1 MVHNHRRGR
10 KEPELLDERIDS
22 GPCAIRALD
31 ERLGLNRLIGEH
43 SSDSPQGFNRRLTL
57 GTIPAGKSSIFKTT
71 GKE

>member
-10 KEPELLDERIDS
+10 KEPKRLEERIGS

-43 SSDSPQGFNRRLTL
+43 SSDSPQGFNRQLTQ
-57 GTIPAGKSSIFKTT
+57 GTMPAGKTSIFRTAR
-71 GKE
+71 KE